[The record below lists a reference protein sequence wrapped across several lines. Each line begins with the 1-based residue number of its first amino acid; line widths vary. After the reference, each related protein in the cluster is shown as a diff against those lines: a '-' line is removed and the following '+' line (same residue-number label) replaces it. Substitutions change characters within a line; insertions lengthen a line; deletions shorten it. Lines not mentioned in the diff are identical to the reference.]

1 MKHSAHVRGLQK
13 MTELHLLY
21 VVIVQAHV
29 IPQIALV
36 AVVVHGLI
44 KVNNSNVDLLTELSD
59 KAGVECQVK
68 TNSFLYVTVKKIV
81 K

>member
-1 MKHSAHVRGLQK
+1 MKHSVHVRGLQK

-36 AVVVHGLI
+36 AALVHVVAV
-44 KVNNSNVDLLTELSD
+44 
-59 KAGVECQVK
+59 A
-68 TNSFLYVTVKKIV
+68 VTHVTKQIA
-81 K
+81 

>member
-1 MKHSAHVRGLQK
+1 MSKDKFDTLMHMVFL
-13 MTELHLLY
+13 T
-21 VVIVQAHV
+21 IFT
-29 IPQIALV
+29 LV

-44 KVNNSNVDLLTELSD
+44 NINNSNVDLLAEMSG

-68 TNSFLYVTVKKIV
+68 TNSCWCVTFKKIIM